1 MLTLSF
7 NSKRSLTKRG
17 HRPEGHLLIIEQY
30 FLENIK
36 KFILLMNTIVTKAK
50 IQKNK
55 NVVISTKLSVQSNYH
70 AATRT
75 SGICALLFLIFKWFD
90 MIDISLSIIDLDTPK
105 ACVAWLLGAGVK
117 PLQATPPPLHE
128 FSAVKSFFVVVSSRQ
143 VYRISIQS
151 TPLVTR
157 DLNLFMSLVF
167 SSFKKPDKSLKKHL
181 AIFLLGGG
189 GGGVN

>member
-1 MLTLSF
+1 
-7 NSKRSLTKRG
+7 
-17 HRPEGHLLIIEQY
+17 
-30 FLENIK
+30 
-36 KFILLMNTIVTKAK
+36 
-50 IQKNK
+50 
-55 NVVISTKLSVQSNYH
+55 
-70 AATRT
+70 
-75 SGICALLFLIFKWFD
+75 

-189 GGGVN
+189 RGRGKLIFSSRVFLCCFKTIRVREVKFYNIFS